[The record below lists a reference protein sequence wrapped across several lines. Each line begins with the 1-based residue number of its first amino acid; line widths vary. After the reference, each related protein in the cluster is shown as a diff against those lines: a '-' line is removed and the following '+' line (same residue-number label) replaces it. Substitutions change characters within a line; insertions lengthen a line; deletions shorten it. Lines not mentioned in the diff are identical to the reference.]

1 MDNLAWSSVS
11 SLSPQGAPSDHS
23 PPVPGPGSPGGYN
36 RGKLV
41 EITIVRKVEGK
52 GEGGDGILGILDL
65 RRNRET
71 ERKGEEV
78 RQKEGWEER

>member
-1 MDNLAWSSVS
+1 M
-11 SLSPQGAPSDHS
+11 
-23 PPVPGPGSPGGYN
+23 
-36 RGKLV
+36 
-41 EITIVRKVEGK
+41 RKVEGK